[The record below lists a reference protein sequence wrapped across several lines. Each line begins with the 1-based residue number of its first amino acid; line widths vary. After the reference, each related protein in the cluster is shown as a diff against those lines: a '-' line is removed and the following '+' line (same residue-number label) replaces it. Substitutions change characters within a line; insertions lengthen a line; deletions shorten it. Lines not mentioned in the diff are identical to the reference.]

1 MISLLYKN
9 YQMILIL
16 AHLQSLQVP
25 IIKYEL
31 RNITEYFIVMY
42 VMFTIG
48 RL

>member
-1 MISLLYKN
+1 MISLIYKN

-25 IIKYEL
+25 IIKYD
-31 RNITEYFIVMY
+31 ITEYFIVMY